1 MNLIVCHIIAGMLDE
16 EEEDKPETL
25 DEIKKK
31 MNSLFSK
38 LDTLTH
44 YHYTPQAAHADVKV
58 IRNLPTISM
67 EEVAPV
73 AMSGKHF
80 LDLFGPFW
88 TFSDLFEFIFLKFFF
103 LDATLLAPQ
112 EIADKKKGEDIGSS
126 ERTIT
131 DKKRDLRLKKTK
143 QRKIQKAKEQKQKL
157 VDKLNPN
164 GLATKHSK
172 KAALKAIEQAE
183 KEGKVKT
190 IKDKNKGIKSSK
202 AFFDKM
208 QNEVQ
213 GIVSDIRAEKS
224 KKKSKNIN
232 VAALK
237 L

>member
-1 MNLIVCHIIAGMLDE
+1 MLDE

-73 AMSGKHF
+73 AMSGKSF
-80 LDLFGPFW
+80 FWTFWIFFGFGPFLFNISL
-88 TFSDLFEFIFLKFFF
+88 FS
-103 LDATLLAPQ
+103 DATLLAPQ

-224 KKKSKNIN
+224 KKKNKNIN